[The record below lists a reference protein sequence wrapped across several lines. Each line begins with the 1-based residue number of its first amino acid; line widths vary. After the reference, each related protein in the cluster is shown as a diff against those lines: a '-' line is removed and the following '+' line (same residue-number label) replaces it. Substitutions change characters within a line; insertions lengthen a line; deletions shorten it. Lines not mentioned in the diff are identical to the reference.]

1 MPLEHD
7 VLNLSRQLEKL
18 VADGNSNNE
27 SASDLLNQLKKLPI
41 TLDILQKTR
50 IGMTVNVLRKAS
62 DREDV
67 QIIAKSLI
75 KSWKKLLDSQDK
87 VKPKSI
93 PENDSS
99 TVISSNQD
107 IKKPSSNSVATKSYN
122 KNKGDAAVRSQCQ
135 QMIASSLK
143 NENNPD
149 YDPTNIAAAIENE
162 IFMCFKDTNIKYRNK
177 IKSKVMNLRDKRNP
191 ELCQLVI
198 EGIITPERFAKM
210 TAEEMA
216 SDEMKKERKKITE
229 EAIKEHQLAT
239 TAGTSTGQFKCGKC
253 GKRNTTYNQVQTRSA
268 DEPMT
273 TFVYCIECGNRWKF
287 C

>member
-75 KSWKKLLDSQDK
+75 KSWKKLL
-87 VKPKSI
+87 
-93 PENDSS
+93 
-99 TVISSNQD
+99 
-107 IKKPSSNSVATKSYN
+107 
-122 KNKGDAAVRSQCQ
+122 
-135 QMIASSLK
+135 
-143 NENNPD
+143 D